1 MTENNSELG
10 INEQAVPENVAAEEQ
25 HVEPLVGPEFDDEY
39 SAKNIK
45 VLEGLEAVRKRPGM
59 YIGGTGLTGLHHL
72 VWEVVDNSIDEVLA
86 KHATTV
92 DVEMCQDGSISIVDD
107 GRGIPTDIH
116 PQTGK
121 PALEVILTVLHSGGK
136 FDKKSYKYSG
146 GLHGVGI
153 SVVNALSEW
162 TEVTVWREGKQ
173 YKQKFARGNVDSTME
188 VVDSDDPNRHG
199 TRIHF
204 KPDAEIFE
212 SVEFN
217 YETLAKRLR
226 EMAFLNKGVKIHL
239 RQPSAEK
246 SNDFEYVGG
255 ISSFV
260 EYLNE
265 SKTPILKDVI
275 AFTKEKDNIEIDVAI
290 SYNDGYMEQFYS
302 FVNNINTVDGGTHLA
317 GFRSAL
323 TKIFN
328 KYIKDNPD
336 IMGKE
341 KDKAAKGEIKL
352 TSEDTREGLIGV
364 LSIRVPEPEFE
375 GQTKGKLGNPEV
387 RAIVEQVVTD
397 YLYDYFE
404 QNPTIARPLMD
415 KILLSM
421 KARMAAQKARE
432 LTRRKT
438 ALESGSLPGKLADCS
453 EKDPAKCE
461 LFIVEGDSAGG
472 SAKQG
477 RDRRIQ
483 AILPLRGKI
492 LNVEKTRLEK
502 VLDSDTIR
510 DLINAVGTNV
520 GKNDF
525 DISKIRYHKI
535 VIMTDADVDGA
546 HIRTLLLTF
555 FFRYMPEVIK
565 RGYLYAA
572 QPPLY
577 KLKKGKVE
585 KYAYSDEEKDK
596 IIEEDFGGPDKVAM
610 QRYKGLGEMN
620 ADQLWETTMDPE
632 HRILKQVTAE
642 DETEADRIFSVL
654 MGDKVEPRRDFIIQY
669 AKQVKNLDI

>member
-1 MTENNSELG
+1 
-10 INEQAVPENVAAEEQ
+10 
-25 HVEPLVGPEFDDEY
+25 
-39 SAKNIK
+39 
-45 VLEGLEAVRKRPGM
+45 
-59 YIGGTGLTGLHHL
+59 
-72 VWEVVDNSIDEVLA
+72 
-86 KHATTV
+86 
-92 DVEMCQDGSISIVDD
+92 
-107 GRGIPTDIH
+107 
-116 PQTGK
+116 
-121 PALEVILTVLHSGGK
+121 
-136 FDKKSYKYSG
+136 
-146 GLHGVGI
+146 
-153 SVVNALSEW
+153 
-162 TEVTVWREGKQ
+162 
-173 YKQKFARGNVDSTME
+173 
-188 VVDSDDPNRHG
+188 
-199 TRIHF
+199 
-204 KPDAEIFE
+204 
-212 SVEFN
+212 
-217 YETLAKRLR
+217 
-226 EMAFLNKGVKIHL
+226 MAFLNKGVKIHL